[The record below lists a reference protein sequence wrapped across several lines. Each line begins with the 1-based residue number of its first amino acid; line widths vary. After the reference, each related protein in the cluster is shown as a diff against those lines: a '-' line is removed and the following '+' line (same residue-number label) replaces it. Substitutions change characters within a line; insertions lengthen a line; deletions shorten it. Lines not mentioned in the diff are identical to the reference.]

1 MTQKKNLVLAM
12 LALIL
17 VFMLSGCNTP
27 APAPTPTPEPKT
39 VFKIG
44 IVQLAEFPALD
55 AATQGFQDALT
66 EKLPDQVEFDLQNA
80 QGEQTNATTI
90 VNKFVNDKVSLI
102 MANATNSV
110 KAARE
115 ATSTIP
121 IVGTSVTDYVK
132 SGLVESNEVPG
143 GNVTGASDNN
153 PVDVQVELLAALV
166 PDAEVV
172 GIVYSSAEEN
182 SEIQAVEAKAALE
195 AKGYE
200 VKIYTVADSNE
211 IQTVVTK
218 ACTEV
223 DAFYEPSDN
232 LIASN
237 VPTMANITTAAG
249 IPVIT
254 AESSMCEAG
263 FLATYSISYY
273 DLGHKAGEMAFEIL
287 VNGADPATTPIF
299 TFDTSNLTLFINQEV
314 ADALGIV
321 IPEGLLK

>member
-287 VNGADPATTPIF
+287 VNGADPAKTPIF

-321 IPEGLLK
+321 IPEGFLK

>member
-1 MTQKKNLVLAM
+1 MTERKNLGLGL
-12 LALIL
+12 LALIIVL
-17 VFMLSGCNTP
+17 ILSGCNTP
-27 APAPTPTPEPKT
+27 APAPTPTPTPKP
-39 VFKIG
+39 VYKIG
-44 IVQLAEFPALD
+44 IVQLAEHPALD
-55 AATQGFQDALT
+55 AATQGFKDALT
-66 EKLPDQVEFDLQNA
+66 EKLPDQVVFDLQNA
-80 QGEQTNATTI
+80 QGEQTNSTTI

-102 MANATNSV
+102 MANATNAV

-132 SGLVESNEVPG
+132 SGLVASNEAPG

-153 PVDVQVELLAALV
+153 PVGVQVELLKALV
-166 PDAEVV
+166 PNAKVV

-287 VNGADPATTPIF
+287 VNGANPAKTPIF
-299 TFDTSNLTLFINQEV
+299 TFDTTNLTLFINKEV
-314 ADALGIV
+314 ATALGIK
-321 IPEGLLK
+321 IPEGLIK

>member
-44 IVQLAEFPALD
+44 IVQLAEHPALD

-132 SGLVESNEVPG
+132 SGLVESN
-143 GNVTGASDNN
+143 
-153 PVDVQVELLAALV
+153 
-166 PDAEVV
+166 
-172 GIVYSSAEEN
+172 
-182 SEIQAVEAKAALE
+182 
-195 AKGYE
+195 
-200 VKIYTVADSNE
+200 
-211 IQTVVTK
+211 
-218 ACTEV
+218 
-223 DAFYEPSDN
+223 
-232 LIASN
+232 
-237 VPTMANITTAAG
+237 
-249 IPVIT
+249 
-254 AESSMCEAG
+254 
-263 FLATYSISYY
+263 
-273 DLGHKAGEMAFEIL
+273 
-287 VNGADPATTPIF
+287 
-299 TFDTSNLTLFINQEV
+299 
-314 ADALGIV
+314 
-321 IPEGLLK
+321 